1 MCVCGC
7 VGVGVG
13 CGCVCNAYPAVKS
26 AEIKLHVVLQKIL
39 AYINHNIEMHVCCNE
54 LRDTDED
61 VLRETIALYTQ

>member
-1 MCVCGC
+1 M
-7 VGVGVG
+7 
-13 CGCVCNAYPAVKS
+13 
-26 AEIKLHVVLQKIL
+26 VLQKIL